1 MTSWKPDLA
10 RANDPLYLEI
20 AAALGRDID
29 RGLLAPGV
37 RLPTHRELARSLCVN
52 VGTITRAYAEA
63 ARRGLIEG
71 EVGRGSFVRH
81 PGARAL
87 LSAPPAPVP
96 GDIVD
101 LAFNLPA
108 GGPNDDERRAALT
121 ALAERDDLDDCFRGY
136 HLGGLTRHREAGARW
151 IERTG
156 LHVGGERVLV
166 TGGAQHALAIALATA
181 TQPGDVLLTEALTYP
196 GIKSLARIL
205 GLRVHPV
212 AQDEHGLVPDALE
225 EACQGSEA
233 RALYCQPTSSNPTA
247 LSIDAPRRRAIA
259 TIARRRGLTI
269 LEDDTYGFVR
279 TNETPPLAV
288 LAPER
293 TWFVT
298 GVSKSLTS
306 GPRVGYLALPN
317 EPADIAE
324 RALASIMAL
333 GWTASPIAAELVS
346 TWIENGVADRIVSEK
361 RAEAL
366 ARQDLAR
373 ATLAPLTSPS
383 ERTSTHLWL
392 PLPEPWRASDFVARA
407 RHAGVAVTAAEAF
420 AVGRASAPH
429 AVRICISTPQTRE
442 ELARGLSALV
452 SVLASSPTSAATFV

>member
-1 MTSWKPDLA
+1 MTSWKPDLSQA
-10 RANDPLYLEI
+10 DEPLYLEI

-29 RGLLAPGV
+29 HGVLAPGA
-37 RLPTHRELARSLCVN
+37 RLPTHRELARSLRVN

-81 PGARAL
+81 SGARAL
-87 LSAPPAPVP
+87 LATPPAPVP
-96 GDIVD
+96 GDVVD

-108 GGPNDDERRAALT
+108 GGPSDDERRAALF

-136 HLGGLTRHREAGARW
+136 HLGGLARHREAGARW
-151 IERTG
+151 LERAG
-156 LHVGGERVLV
+156 VRLGGERVLV

-212 AQDEHGLVPDALE
+212 TLDEHGLVPDALE
-225 EACQGSEA
+225 EACQTSDA

-247 LSIDAPRRRAIA
+247 ISLDAARRRAIA
-259 TIARRRGLTI
+259 AIARRRGLALI
-269 LEDDTYGFVR
+269 EDDTYGFVQ
-279 TNETPPLAV
+279 TEETPALAV

-298 GVSKSLTS
+298 GVSKSICS
-306 GPRVGYLALPN
+306 GPRVGFLALPS
-317 EPADIAE
+317 EPAGIAE
-324 RALASIMAL
+324 RALASVMAL

-346 TWIENGVADRIVSEK
+346 TWIENGVAERVVQEK

-373 ATLAPLTSPS
+373 RALAPLESPS
-383 ERTSTHLWL
+383 EKTSCHLWL

-429 AVRICISTPQTRE
+429 AVRVCISTPQTRE
-442 ELARGLSALV
+442 ELARGLGVLA
-452 SVLASSPTSAATFV
+452 SVLASTPSSAATVL